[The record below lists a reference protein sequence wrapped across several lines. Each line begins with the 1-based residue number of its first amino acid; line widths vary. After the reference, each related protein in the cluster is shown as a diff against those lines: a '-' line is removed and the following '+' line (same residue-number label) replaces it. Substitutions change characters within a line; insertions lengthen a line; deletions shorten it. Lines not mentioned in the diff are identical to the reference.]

1 MKPFSLEPVLK
12 YRQQRED
19 RARQRFMAVQKE
31 EAALRRELDRV
42 EEMLQS
48 LFDGLE
54 KERQRGTTPDML
66 TLFENRIHLVQE
78 EIKKLEQKVRA
89 ATERVNKERK
99 RLVKA
104 RQERKVLE
112 KLKEHRN
119 RAYRAY
125 LEKKESAMLDEI
137 AVLFHDREQG

>member
-1 MKPFSLEPVLK
+1 MKPFSMEPVLK

-19 RARQRFMAVQKE
+19 RVRQRFMAAQKE
-31 EAALRRELDRV
+31 ETALRRELDRA
-42 EEMLQS
+42 EEMLRS

-54 KERQRGTTPDML
+54 KQRRRGTTPDML

-78 EIKKLEQKVRA
+78 EVKKLEQKVRA

-112 KLKEHRN
+112 KLKEHQN

-125 LEKKESAMLDEI
+125 LEKKEAAMLDEI